1 MPQYFYTNKKVIDA
15 NIENS
20 IKYNTNK
27 AEKNHRLDSA
37 KRGNKKSRKS
47 GVFTGNK
54 KAACKRS
61 F

>member
-15 NIENS
+15 NTENS

-37 KRGNKKSRKS
+37 KKEIKNPRNPGFYR
-47 GVFTGNK
+47 
-54 KAACKRS
+54 
-61 F
+61 

>member
-15 NIENS
+15 NTENS

-27 AEKNHRLDSA
+27 AEKNHRLQ
-37 KRGNKKSRKS
+37 
-47 GVFTGNK
+47 
-54 KAACKRS
+54 AAFLLPVKTPDFRDFLFPLFAESKRS